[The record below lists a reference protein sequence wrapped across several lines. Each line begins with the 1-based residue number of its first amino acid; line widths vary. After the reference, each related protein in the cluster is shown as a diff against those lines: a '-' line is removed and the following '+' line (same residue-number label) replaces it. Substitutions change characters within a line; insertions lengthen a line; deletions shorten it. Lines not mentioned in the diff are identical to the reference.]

1 MELLLTQVLNAL
13 VYSMILFLLSAGLS
27 LIFGLMN
34 VINMA
39 HGSFFMLGAY
49 AGFTIAAWTGNFWLA
64 AMIAPLP
71 AAALGAL
78 IERLFIRP
86 LHGRSPFDLV
96 LLTFG
101 FTFVFTDLA
110 KLIWGTDIHS
120 LPPPDVLHGSVTIL
134 GAAFPVFRLFLISIG
149 LGLALLLWLVLDRSR
164 FGAMVRAGVD
174 DGAMA
179 QGLGINVPLLFTGV
193 FVIGTGLAAFAGVV
207 AGPVIGVYPGMDID
221 VLIPAFIVIVIGG
234 MGSLRGAFY
243 ASLLIG
249 AADTFGKAYL
259 PGAATFLIYVLMIV
273 VLLVRPAGLF
283 GITQGH

>member
-1 MELLLTQVLNAL
+1 MDYLVTQALNAL

-34 VINMA
+34 VINMT

-49 AGFTIAAWTGNFWLA
+49 IGFAIAVSTGNFWLA
-64 AMIAPLP
+64 AMVAPLP

-86 LHGRSPFDLV
+86 LYKRSPFDQV

-101 FTFVFTDLA
+101 FTFIFIDLV

-120 LPPPDVLHGSVTIL
+120 LPPPELLQSSVLIF
-134 GAAFPVFRLFLISIG
+134 GAAFPAFRLFLIGMG
-149 LGLALLLWLVLDRSR
+149 LSLGLLLWLVLDRSR

-179 QGLGINVPLLFTGV
+179 QGLGINVPLLFTTV
-193 FVIGTGLAAFAGVV
+193 FVVGTGLAAFAGVV
-207 AGPVIGVYPGMDID
+207 AGPVIGIYPGMDID
-221 VLIPAFIVIVIGG
+221 VLIPAFIVIVVGG

-243 ASLLIG
+243 ASVLIG

-259 PGAATFLIYVLMIV
+259 PSAATFLIYVLMIV

-283 GITQGH
+283 GISQSR